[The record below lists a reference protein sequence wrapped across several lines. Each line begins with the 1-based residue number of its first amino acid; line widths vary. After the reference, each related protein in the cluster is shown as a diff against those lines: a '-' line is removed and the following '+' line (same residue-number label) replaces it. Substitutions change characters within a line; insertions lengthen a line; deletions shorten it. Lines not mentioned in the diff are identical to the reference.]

1 MQSSSI
7 HLGIT
12 NISIVRDS
20 RFSDK
25 VSNMRNVLMD
35 YLNSEE
41 GVLLWETEQISRTWY
56 YKL

>member
-1 MQSSSI
+1 M
-7 HLGIT
+7 HFGVR
-12 NISIVRDS
+12 NISNVRDS
-20 RFSDK
+20 RFSVK
-25 VSNMRNVLMD
+25 VSNMKNVLMD

>member
-7 HLGIT
+7 HFGVR
-12 NISIVRDS
+12 NISNVRDS
-20 RFSDK
+20 HFSVK
-25 VSNMRNVLMD
+25 VSNMRNVLMG

>member
-41 GVLLWETEQISRTWY
+41 GVLLWEAEQISRTWY

>member
-7 HLGIT
+7 HFGVR
-12 NISIVRDS
+12 NISNVRDS
-20 RFSDK
+20 RFSVK
-25 VSNMRNVLMD
+25 VSNMRNVLMG

>member
-35 YLNSEE
+35 YLNSDE

>member
-1 MQSSSI
+1 MQSSSM
-7 HLGIT
+7 HFGVR
-12 NISIVRDS
+12 NISNVRDS
-20 RFSDK
+20 HFSVK
-25 VSNMRNVLMD
+25 VSNMRNVLMG